1 VADQTTTEAVDPRTL
16 TGADL
21 AEYVLDVI
29 RQVDGF
35 WNQGTWRTRP
45 DAVLDATEYLS
56 SSETEALTKYLGK
69 NPNEDPACGT
79 AMCFAGWATQ
89 LTGAPFVW
97 PVGVKKF
104 SDVENYGDIPTEV
117 RANPEYFV
125 RVPNADLEG
134 VEIGKVYAAHERHE
148 DGQVT
153 YLAIPTY
160 AAWKLGLD
168 YYSAETLFS
177 GGNTLTALET
187 YVGEIRDHGRVLT
200 YDERQDVK
208 QYGRVLTFPE
218 REAVTVIR
226 HYLVA
231 YRNAAAEVDISVQR
245 EVAIRHELETLTVG
259 RPRLEERKTAA
270 RTKVDAAIDGLPDEV
285 ASTLRA
291 LL

>member
-89 LTGAPFVW
+89 LTG
-97 PVGVKKF
+97 
-104 SDVENYGDIPTEV
+104 
-117 RANPEYFV
+117 
-125 RVPNADLEG
+125 
-134 VEIGKVYAAHERHE
+134 
-148 DGQVT
+148 
-153 YLAIPTY
+153 
-160 AAWKLGLD
+160 AWKLGLD

>member
-187 YVGEIRDHGRVLT
+187 
-200 YDERQDVK
+200 
-208 QYGRVLTFPE
+208 
-218 REAVTVIR
+218 VTVIR